1 MTSIFKGIA
10 TENNQEKPLVQILKR
25 ITVSILES
33 VNLNDGN
40 TLKNFKIY
48 SLYRPGLT
56 DLDILQKFLLK
67 MSRRQNY
74 DEQIESLWT
83 SRALEAIISE
93 LDINTMNFEDQVMPC
108 LYEFLVQMKS
118 IESIT
123 LFTKFKKI
131 SPLKSFERI
140 EKLSHFKE
148 LDICNFLFN
157 NKFTYEEIKTVFI
170 KLSKLQNLRSFKI
183 SQLYLLADSY

>member
-10 TENNQEKPLVQILKR
+10 KEKNQEESLVHMLKG

-33 VNLNDGN
+33 VNLNDEN
-40 TLKNFKIY
+40 TLKNFMIY
-48 SLYRPGLT
+48 SLYRPGLA
-56 DLDILQKFLLK
+56 DLDILQNFLLIL
-67 MSRRQNY
+67 SRRQNY
-74 DEQIESLWT
+74 DEQVESLWT
-83 SRALEAIISE
+83 SQALEAIISE
-93 LDINTMNFEDQVMPC
+93 LDINTMNFEDQEMPC
-108 LYEFLVQMKS
+108 LYEFLAQMKS

-140 EKLSHFKE
+140 EKISHFKE
-148 LDICNFLFN
+148 LDISNFLFN

-170 KLSKLQNLRSFKI
+170 KLSKL
-183 SQLYLLADSY
+183 